1 MATAPSVQALKL
13 NFTIPIAPG
22 VTLERFVYCYLIFG
36 ETITLIDSGVAGCGT
51 EIFEAIRAAGRD
63 PREIGEIILTHAHPD
78 HMGGVWAIQR
88 ATGCRI
94 AAHPANRT
102 WIEDLDLQNRERQ
115 VPGFESLISGP
126 ISVDRE
132 LEDGDRITPDTS
144 GDGMTEL
151 TVIHTPGHSPGSI
164 SLFME
169 DTGILFSGDSIPVQG
184 GFPIYD
190 DPKASVAS
198 IKRLRE
204 LEGVNILFSSWDLP
218 AEGSDAYLKMD
229 IGLAVIQRVHA
240 TVLASVAEG
249 ATDPAAITDRTI
261 STLSLQGQAPGPLIA
276 RTIAGHMELKEI
288 QNLLD

>member
-1 MATAPSVQALKL
+1 MAIAPSVQALKL
-13 NFTIPIAPG
+13 NFTIPVAPG
-22 VTLERFVYCYLIFG
+22 VTLDRFVYCYLIFG
-36 ETITLIDSGVAGCGT
+36 ETITLIDSGVSGCGT

-78 HMGGVWAIQR
+78 HIGGAWAIQR

-94 AAHPANRT
+94 AAHAADRA
-102 WIEDLDLQNRERQ
+102 WIEDPDLQNRERP

-126 ISVDRE
+126 IAIDRE
-132 LEDGDRITPDTS
+132 LQDGDSIVPDTS
-144 GDGMTEL
+144 GDGLTGM

-184 GFPIYD
+184 GFPVYD
-190 DPKASVAS
+190 DPEASVAS

-218 AEGSDAYLKMD
+218 AEGSDAYLRMD
-229 IGLAVIQRVHA
+229 IGLAAIQKVHA
-240 TVLASVAEG
+240 IVVASVADG
-249 ATDPAAITDRTI
+249 TTDPAAIADRTI
-261 STLSLQGQAPGPLIA
+261 SALSLQGRAPTPLIA
-276 RTIAGHMELKEI
+276 RTIAGHLHHQERV
-288 QNLLD
+288 NLLD

>member
-1 MATAPSVQALKL
+1 MAIAPSVQALKL

-22 VTLERFVYCYLIFG
+22 VTLDRFVYCYLIFG

-51 EIFEAIRAAGRD
+51 EIVEAIRAAGRD
-63 PREIGEIILTHAHPD
+63 PREIREIILTHAHPD
-78 HMGGVWAIQR
+78 HLGGAWAIQR
-88 ATGCRI
+88 ATGCTI
-94 AAHPANRT
+94 AAHTADRA
-102 WIEDLDLQNRERQ
+102 WIEDLDLQHRERP

-126 ISVDRE
+126 ITIDRE
-132 LEDGDRITPDTS
+132 LQDGDSIVPDAS
-144 GDGMTEL
+144 GDGVTEM

-190 DPKASVAS
+190 DPHASVAS

-204 LEGVNILFSSWDLP
+204 LEGVNILFPAWDLP

-229 IGLAVIQRVHA
+229 IGLAAIQRVHA

-249 ATDPAAITDRTI
+249 AIDPAAITDRTI
-261 STLSLQGQAPGPLIA
+261 TTLSLQGQAPGPLVT
-276 RTIAGHMELKEI
+276 RTIAGHLELQEI
-288 QNLLD
+288 PNLLD